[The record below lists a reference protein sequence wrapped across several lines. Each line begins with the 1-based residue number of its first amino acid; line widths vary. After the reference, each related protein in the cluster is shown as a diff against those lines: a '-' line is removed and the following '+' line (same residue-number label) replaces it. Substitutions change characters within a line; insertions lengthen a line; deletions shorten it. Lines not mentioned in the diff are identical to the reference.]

1 MISYANFNKGV
12 QVANATKDEC
22 GIGLVMRSPNRVLL
36 LPIPQ
41 LKFQFS
47 MIIFLSGILGGGDL

>member
-1 MISYANFNKGV
+1 MLPKI
-12 QVANATKDEC
+12 NA
-22 GIGLVMRSPNRVLL
+22 GLVGLVMRSPNLVLL

-47 MIIFLSGILGGGDL
+47 MIIFLSGILGEEIFRFL